1 MWHSPLAEQK
11 HALAKQC
18 GLDLAFPCII
28 VKMFVSAIVSLLLLG
43 TAALLCFLIEESRVS
58 PCPHHLRSRESKAGP
73 LSRSSSWAHTVLYL
87 ASSYHKGSR
96 KCRSAA
102 KNSSKINIANRNE
115 VWLHPLAV
123 LLDLDRELTWGS
135 NPPHSGAAF
144 WQFSSIRHDIL
155 WARIGAG
162 SLLLI
167 KRMFNISL
175 EFLKWK
181 DVTLSIPASTPSPT
195 EVSFHIQIYKSA
207 GVPPGSL
214 GASQRPC
221 CAPRVCAAW
230 LRQLDVLRRAYKTRL
245 WDYTEQQALTHLSEQ
260 GLQR

>member
-43 TAALLCFLIEESRVS
+43 TAALLCLLIEESRVS
-58 PCPHHLRSRESKAGP
+58 PFPYHLTNQEYKVGP
-73 LSRSSSWAHTVLYL
+73 LSRSSSWAHAVLYL

-102 KNSSKINIANRNE
+102 KNCSKINIANRNE
-115 VWLHPLAV
+115 VWLPPLAV
-123 LLDLDRELTWGS
+123 LLDLDRGLTWGR

-144 WQFSSIRHDIL
+144 WQLSSIRHDIL
-155 WARIGAG
+155 WARFGAG

-167 KRMFNISL
+167 KRMFNISP

-181 DVTLSIPASTPSPT
+181 DVTLSILASAPSPT
-195 EVSFHIQIYKSA
+195 EVSFHVQIYESA

-214 GASQRPC
+214 GASQRQC
-221 CAPRVCAAW
+221 RALQACAAW
-230 LRQLDVLRRAYKTRL
+230 PRPAG
-245 WDYTEQQALTHLSEQ
+245 HF
-260 GLQR
+260 

>member
-1 MWHSPLAEQK
+1 MWDSPLAERK

-43 TAALLCFLIEESRVS
+43 TAALLCLLIEEGRVS
-58 PCPHHLRSRESKAGP
+58 PFPYQLTSRESKAGP
-73 LSRSSSWAHTVLYL
+73 SSSSSQAHVVLYL
-87 ASSYHKGSR
+87 ASSYHKGRR

-102 KNSSKINIANRNE
+102 KNSSKINITNRNE
-115 VWLHPLAV
+115 VWLPPLAV
-123 LLDLDRELTWGS
+123 LLGLDRGLTWGR

-155 WARIGAG
+155 WARIGAE

-181 DVTLSIPASTPSPT
+181 DVTLRVLASAPSPT
-195 EVSFHIQIYKSA
+195 EVSLHIQLNESA

-214 GASQRPC
+214 GASQQQC
-221 CAPRVCAAW
+221 CALQAWAAW
-230 LRQLDVLRRAYKTRL
+230 LRPAG
-245 WDYTEQQALTHLSEQ
+245 HF
-260 GLQR
+260 